1 MTNHPDFSDNPRKCN
16 NNVGTMWC
24 WHRRYSLGDNYT
36 SKYNHSDFSVWEEM
50 KKEIMHR
57 EKAIAILPLYL
68 HDHGDITMRTTSFN
82 DAFDS
87 GQVGFIFFRRN
98 KIEELGY
105 NRATKKAIEAACEIL
120 RGEVEDYDR
129 YLRGEDEDEDED
141 YDQ

>member
-1 MTNHPDFSDNPRKCN
+1 MTNHPDFSDNPRECN
-16 NNVGTMWC
+16 DNVGTMWC
-24 WHRRYSLGDNYT
+24 WHRRYSLGDNDS
-36 SKYNHSDFSVWEEM
+36 SKYNHSDFSGWEEM

-68 HDHGDITMRTTSFN
+68 HDHGDITMRTASFN

-98 KIEELGY
+98 RIEELGY

-129 YLRGEDEDEDED
+129 YLCGGEEEE
-141 YDQ
+141 YVQ

>member
-1 MTNHPDFSDNPRKCN
+1 MTNHPDFSDNPRECN

-24 WHRRYSLGDNYT
+24 WHRRYSLGDNDS
-36 SKYNHSDFSVWEEM
+36 SKYNHSDFSGWEEM

-68 HDHGDITMRTTSFN
+68 HDHSGITIRTTSFN
-82 DAFDS
+82 DAIDS

-98 KIEELGY
+98 RIEELGY

-129 YLRGEDEDEDED
+129 YLCGGEEEE
-141 YDQ
+141 YVQ